1 MYTLPRSLSDPPLA
15 LSPARRQSLS
25 CVNMNFVEVA
35 VLPERT
41 AERKGRG
48 EKCVQS
54 KVAPPSPVP

>member
-35 VLPERT
+35 VLPEKT
-41 AERKGRG
+41 AERK
-48 EKCVQS
+48 EKNVFR
-54 KVAPPSPVP
+54 AR